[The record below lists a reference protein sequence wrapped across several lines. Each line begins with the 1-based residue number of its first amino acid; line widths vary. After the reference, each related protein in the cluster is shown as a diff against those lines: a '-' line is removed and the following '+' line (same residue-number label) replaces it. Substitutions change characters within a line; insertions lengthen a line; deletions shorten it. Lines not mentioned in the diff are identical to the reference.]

1 MLKAILVLF
10 LVYFAYSCPDNCFCT
25 EYSAQCVILGCT
37 SEIDTSYDTLI
48 IEGSLCKYHREL
60 LQNLE
65 DFTDIFLANDKCNE
79 IPNCRFVFFFK
90 KILHNIYFTQHLF
103 HTTFISHNFSEMK
116 WVQS

>member
-1 MLKAILVLF
+1 MLKAILFLF

-25 EYSAQCVILGCT
+25 EYSAQCVILGCN

-48 IEGSLCKYHREL
+48 IEGLLCKYHREL

-79 IPNCRFVFFFK
+79 IPNCRFVFF
-90 KILHNIYFTQHLF
+90 
-103 HTTFISHNFSEMK
+103 
-116 WVQS
+116 